1 MMLEQKIVHPDYTE
15 SFWGFSQY
23 SKTHTIGTYNFKHNI
38 KDIFVSI
45 TYNMWTKHNH
55 IITLHYQMA

>member
-1 MMLEQKIVHPDYTE
+1 MMLEQKIIHPDYTE
-15 SFWGFSQY
+15 SFLEFSEY

-45 TYNMWTKHNH
+45 AYIM
-55 IITLHYQMA
+55 